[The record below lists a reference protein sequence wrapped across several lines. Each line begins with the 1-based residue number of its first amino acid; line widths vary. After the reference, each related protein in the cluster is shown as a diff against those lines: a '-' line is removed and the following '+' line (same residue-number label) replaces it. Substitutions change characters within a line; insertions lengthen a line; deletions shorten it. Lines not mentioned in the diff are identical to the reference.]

1 MILPESMH
9 RHWNVI
15 EPSLLAVSG
24 AAGGTLAL
32 LLAPEASTATEYGAL
47 FLGFLIFLGMGVLG
61 IAGFTATYIVK
72 AVIKAAADMA
82 GQNAHK
88 LSELDTQDQFDVRFK
103 DIEEAS
109 AARADRIVSVLDTIT
124 TNLNGLKESVG
135 LLNQEIKHQVA
146 RSDELRGAIA
156 KDVATLQ
163 EHVFATH
170 QFNRRSTDPS

>member
-15 EPSLLAVSG
+15 EPALLSLSG
-24 AAGGTLAL
+24 GAGGVLAL
-32 LLAPEASTATEYGAL
+32 LLAPEASTPTEYGAL
-47 FLGFLIFLGMGVLG
+47 FIGFLIFLGMGVLG

-72 AVIKAAADMA
+72 EVIKAASDMA

-88 LSELDTQDQFDVRFK
+88 LSKLDTQERFDERFK
-103 DIEEAS
+103 GIEEAS
-109 AARADRIVSVLDTIT
+109 SARADRIVSVLDTIT
-124 TNLNGLKESVG
+124 SNLTGLRESLG
-135 LLNQEIKHQVA
+135 LLNQEIKHQVS
-146 RSDELRGAIA
+146 RNDELRGAIE

-163 EHVFATH
+163 DHVFGNH